1 MPGGLL
7 NLVAYG
13 NQNIM
18 LNGNPSKTFF
28 KTSYAKYTNFG
39 LQKFRIDI
47 QGQRSLRLNESSVFD
62 FVVPRYGDLLMDT
75 YVVVNLPSIWSPIMP
90 PFVASFESTESTF
103 SPLYQW
109 QPYEFKWIEHL
120 GSHMIERVRFTA
132 GGIILQEFTGD
143 YMYNLVERDFT
154 NTKKELYYKM
164 TGHVTEMN
172 DPSNAYGRQNQY
184 PHAVYAG
191 TNGIVTDSTY
201 AELYNKLGSEPSI
214 RGREIYIPLNIWF
227 TMASKMAFPL
237 ISLQYVELKI
247 EITIRPVREL
257 FTVNRIYVPNDT
269 NTITLNETNTF
280 TLNEA
285 NTFLDTQ
292 QIRVNFNEQQYLF
305 YRFLQSPPTV
315 GIYDATVYLD
325 KRTNW
330 DADIHL
336 ISTYAFLSE
345 DEARRFASEPQS
357 YLVRESYTTPYYNVV
372 GSSRINLDSLG
383 MVSSWMWYF
392 QRSDVSDRNQW
403 SNYTNWSYDT
413 PPVQPREV
421 TQENSTGLTLDNSS
435 YYPLTVNNNN
445 LYTSGVY
452 TNRNTRDIMITWA
465 LLMDGKYREN
475 ELSSGVLEYIEPY
488 IRTPGTGR
496 EGVYY
501 YNFALSTNPYDF
513 QPSGAINLSKFS
525 SIQFEITTI
534 QPPLDANVQ
543 FTAICSPTTGEIV
556 GTSMPQSG
564 IYRYQ
569 YNLVVME
576 ERYNILTIQNGL
588 AGLEYTR

>member
-62 FVVPRYGDLLMDT
+62 FTIPRYGDLLMDT
-75 YVVVNLPSIWSPIMP
+75 YLVVTLPSIWSPIMP
-90 PFVASFESTESTF
+90 PFVESTDEF
-103 SPLYQW
+103 VSPLHQW

-120 GSHMIERVRFTA
+120 GSQMIERVRFTA
-132 GGIILQEFTGD
+132 GGMLIQEFTGD
-143 YMYNLVERDFT
+143 YMHNLVERDFT

-172 DPSNAYGRQNQY
+172 DPSNAYGRENQY
-184 PHAVYAG
+184 PHAVYGG
-191 TNGIVTDSTY
+191 TNGTFNDEIY

-214 RGREIYIPLNIWF
+214 RGRELYIPLNIWF
-227 TMASKMAFPL
+227 TLASKMAFPL
-237 ISLQYVELKI
+237 ISLQYVELNI

-269 NTITLNETNTF
+269 NTFTLNETNTI
-280 TLNEA
+280 
-285 NTFLDTQ
+285 LDNNQ
-292 QIRVNFNEQQYLF
+292 QIRANFNEQQYLF
-305 YRFLQSPPTV
+305 YRFLQSPPMV
-315 GIYDATVYLD
+315 SIYDSNVYLD

-345 DEARRFASEPQS
+345 EEARRFAAEPQS
-357 YLVRESYTTPYYNVV
+357 YLVRQSYITPYYNVV

-392 QRSDVSDRNQW
+392 QRSDVPDRNQW
-403 SNYTNWSYDT
+403 SNYTNWSYNT
-413 PPVQPREV
+413 PSSQSREV
-421 TQENSTGLTLDNSS
+421 TKNNSTGITLTGIT
-435 YYPLTVNNNN
+435 YYPLIINNNN
-445 LYTSGVY
+445 TYTSGVY
-452 TNRNTRDIMITWA
+452 TNSNTREIMVAWA

-488 IRTPGTGR
+488 IRTPGTGK
-496 EGVYY
+496 EGLYC

-513 QPSGAINLSKFS
+513 QPSGAMNLSKFS
-525 SIQFEITTI
+525 TIQFEIQTI
-534 QPPLDANVQ
+534 QPPLDVNVQ
-543 FTAICSPTTGEIV
+543 FTAICSPITGETV
-556 GTSMPQSG
+556 ATSMPQTG

-569 YNLVVME
+569 YNLVIME

>member
-62 FVVPRYGDLLMDT
+62 FTIPRYGDLLMDT
-75 YVVVNLPSIWSPIMP
+75 YVVVTLPSIWSPIMP
-90 PFVASFESTESTF
+90 PLVESTGSTF
-103 SPLYQW
+103 SPLHQW

-132 GGIILQEFTGD
+132 GGMLIQEFTGD
-143 YMYNLVERDFT
+143 YMHNLVERDFT

-172 DPSNAYGRQNQY
+172 DPGNAYGRQNQY
-184 PHAVYAG
+184 PHAVYGG
-191 TNGIVTDSTY
+191 TNGVYTETSY
-201 AELYNKLGSEPSI
+201 ADVYNKLGSEPSI

-257 FTVNRIYVPNDT
+257 FTVNRIYVPNS
-269 NTITLNETNTF
+269 F
-280 TLNEA
+280 TLNDA
-285 NTFLDTQ
+285 STILDNNEQT
-292 QIRVNFNEQQYLF
+292 RVNFNEQQYLF

-315 GIYDATVYLD
+315 SIYDATVYLD

-357 YLVRESYTTPYYNVV
+357 YLVRQSYITPYYNVV

-392 QRSDVSDRNQW
+392 QRSDVPDRNQW
-403 SNYTNWSYDT
+403 SNYTNWSYNT
-413 PPVQPREV
+413 PPSRPSEV
-421 TQENSTGLTLDNSS
+421 TTNNSTGITLANTT
-435 YYPLTVNNNN
+435 YYPLMVNNNN
-445 LYTSGVY
+445 IYTSGVY
-452 TNRNTRDIMITWA
+452 TNRNTREIMIAWA

-488 IRTPGTGR
+488 IRTPGTGKD
-496 EGVYY
+496 GLYC

-534 QPPLDANVQ
+534 EPPLDANVQ
-543 FTAICSPTTGEIV
+543 FTSICSPVTGELV
-556 GTSMPQSG
+556 ATSMPQSG

-569 YNLVVME
+569 YNLVIIE

>member
-90 PFVASFESTESTF
+90 PFVASSESTESTF

-191 TNGIVTDSTY
+191 TNGIYTDSTY

-280 TLNEA
+280 TINEA

-543 FTAICSPTTGEIV
+543 FTSICSPTTGEIV

>member
-1 MPGGLL
+1 M
-7 NLVAYG
+7 
-13 NQNIM
+13 
-18 LNGNPSKTFF
+18 
-28 KTSYAKYTNFG
+28 
-39 LQKFRIDI
+39 
-47 QGQRSLRLNESSVFD
+47 
-62 FVVPRYGDLLMDT
+62 
-75 YVVVNLPSIWSPIMP
+75 
-90 PFVASFESTESTF
+90 
-103 SPLYQW
+103 
-109 QPYEFKWIEHL
+109 
-120 GSHMIERVRFTA
+120 
-132 GGIILQEFTGD
+132 
-143 YMYNLVERDFT
+143 
-154 NTKKELYYKM
+154 
-164 TGHVTEMN
+164 
-172 DPSNAYGRQNQY
+172 
-184 PHAVYAG
+184 YAG
-191 TNGIVTDSTY
+191 TNGLYTDSTY

-315 GIYDATVYLD
+315 SIYDATVYLD

-465 LLMDGKYREN
+465 LLMDGKYRKMN
-475 ELSSGVLEYIEPY
+475 
-488 IRTPGTGR
+488 
-496 EGVYY
+496 
-501 YNFALSTNPYDF
+501 
-513 QPSGAINLSKFS
+513 
-525 SIQFEITTI
+525 
-534 QPPLDANVQ
+534 
-543 FTAICSPTTGEIV
+543 C
-556 GTSMPQSG
+556 
-564 IYRYQ
+564 
-569 YNLVVME
+569 
-576 ERYNILTIQNGL
+576 L
-588 AGLEYTR
+588 AVC

>member
-1 MPGGLL
+1 
-7 NLVAYG
+7 
-13 NQNIM
+13 
-18 LNGNPSKTFF
+18 
-28 KTSYAKYTNFG
+28 
-39 LQKFRIDI
+39 
-47 QGQRSLRLNESSVFD
+47 
-62 FVVPRYGDLLMDT
+62 
-75 YVVVNLPSIWSPIMP
+75 
-90 PFVASFESTESTF
+90 
-103 SPLYQW
+103 
-109 QPYEFKWIEHL
+109 
-120 GSHMIERVRFTA
+120 
-132 GGIILQEFTGD
+132 
-143 YMYNLVERDFT
+143 
-154 NTKKELYYKM
+154 
-164 TGHVTEMN
+164 
-172 DPSNAYGRQNQY
+172 
-184 PHAVYAG
+184 
-191 TNGIVTDSTY
+191 
-201 AELYNKLGSEPSI
+201 
-214 RGREIYIPLNIWF
+214 
-227 TMASKMAFPL
+227 
-237 ISLQYVELKI
+237 
-247 EITIRPVREL
+247 
-257 FTVNRIYVPNDT
+257 
-269 NTITLNETNTF
+269 
-280 TLNEA
+280 
-285 NTFLDTQ
+285 
-292 QIRVNFNEQQYLF
+292 
-305 YRFLQSPPTV
+305 V

-336 ISTYAFLSE
+336 MSTYAFLSE

-413 PPVQPREV
+413 PPVRPREV
-421 TQENSTGLTLDNSS
+421 TEYNSTGLTLDNNS

-543 FTAICSPTTGEIV
+543 FTSICSPTTGEIV